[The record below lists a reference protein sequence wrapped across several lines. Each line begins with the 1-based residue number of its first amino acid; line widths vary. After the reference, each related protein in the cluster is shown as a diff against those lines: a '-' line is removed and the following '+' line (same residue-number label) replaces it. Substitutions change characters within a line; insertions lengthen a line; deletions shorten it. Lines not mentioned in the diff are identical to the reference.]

1 MEGLHGFVGAGGRLA
16 DNDRAVAKQKPGA
29 DNSAR
34 PGCEYPW
41 VRLDPAVGGGAD
53 AERITPPLWSM
64 QQVH

>member
-16 DNDRAVAKQKPGA
+16 HNNWAVAKQKPGA

-34 PGCEYPW
+34 PSFEYPW

-53 AERITPPLWSM
+53 AERITPLSGACN
-64 QQVH
+64 